1 MTARTSADRKVE
13 TIAVRSIQASAGSNI
28 YQFKEEDGWFLGI
41 LENAMRT
48 KFYGELRFRIENGV
62 VVIADE
68 VRKHKPK
75 RVR

>member
-1 MTARTSADRKVE
+1 MTARTSADRKVK
-13 TIAVRSIQASAGSNI
+13 TIAGRSIQASAGSSI
-28 YQFKEEDGWFLGI
+28 YQFKEEDEWFLGI

-48 KFYGELRFRIENGV
+48 KFYGELRLRIENGV